1 MCSCSR
7 TSTRTTRTSS
17 CASRSPQSFRDR
29 WSRAN
34 CLCGCSPTSSP
45 NSDDTRPP
53 PPCSKQKPTGQST
66 QGRRRQCRGRGLRRR
81 SRRWGALTP
90 ATHCR
95 SMSTRGRAL
104 VPAPTPCCLLGRGK
118 VPWRDRRASLWG
130 RNSRDRDRSR
140 DRCRDRGRCR
150 NRCRNRCRD
159 RCRGRGRSRGRGRC
173 MGKGRDRCRGSRDRD
188 RCRGSRGR
196 CKGRCRGRCK
206 GSKDRGKCMGR
217 GSRGRHKDSIC
228 KDRGKD
234 RGRDRGRAARTTTQG
249 AFPPA
254 PQPRA

>member
-150 NRCRNRCRD
+150 GRCRGRYRD
-159 RCRGRGRSRGRGRC
+159 RCRGRGGSRRGRGQPAGPHVSLLRLTRRP
-173 MGKGRDRCRGSRDRD
+173 RDSKAVETASTAQPGSRIGPPSGRV
-188 RCRGSRGR
+188 RGPPERHPTHTGGPCPHPRGA
-196 CKGRCRGRCK
+196 G
-206 GSKDRGKCMGR
+206 
-217 GSRGRHKDSIC
+217 
-228 KDRGKD
+228 
-234 RGRDRGRAARTTTQG
+234 
-249 AFPPA
+249 
-254 PQPRA
+254 